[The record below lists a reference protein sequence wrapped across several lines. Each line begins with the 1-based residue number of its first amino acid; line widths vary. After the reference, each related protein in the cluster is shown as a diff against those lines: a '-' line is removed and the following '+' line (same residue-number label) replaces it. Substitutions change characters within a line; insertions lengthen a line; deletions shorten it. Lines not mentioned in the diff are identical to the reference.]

1 MDNSVTSIAIRN
13 LSKTFK
19 VYEDRKDTLRSLFV
33 SFFNQGRTKKLK
45 ILDSV
50 NLDIKKGDFLGV
62 LGRNGSGKSTLLK
75 LIAGIYAPDKGGT
88 IEFLG
93 RLVPFIE
100 LGVGFNPELT
110 GRENVFLNGTIIGM
124 SMKALEEKFN
134 DIVDFAELKDFIDM
148 PVKNYSSGMVVRLA
162 FSIAVQSDADIFLLD
177 EVLGVGDTYFQQK
190 SIEIIKKFKE
200 QGKTIIYV
208 SHNLDS
214 VIQYCSRAI
223 LLENSKLVMDGNPAD
238 VVERYKNSFQ

>member
-50 NLDIKKGDFLGV
+50 NLDIRKGDFLGV

-124 SMKALEEKFN
+124 SMKALGEKFN